1 MRLRSPILTIAVAVM
16 AVALSTAVILPP
28 HLSAQASKPIVVTS
42 FSILG
47 DLTRQVAGD
56 AVELHSLVGPDA
68 DAHTFEPTP
77 ADAVLLAKAQL
88 VLVHGMDFDPWFDRL
103 LGASGSRALRVEV
116 SRGLPDPIQ
125 AGDHD
130 EHDHGDLDPHVWHDV
145 NNALFMVGQIRDALI
160 RIDGANAAV
169 YQANA
174 ARYVGEL
181 QTLDRWILDQVGAL
195 PTERRKLMTS
205 HESLN
210 YLARRYGFQLIGA
223 ALPLSTEAADPFA
236 SQVAALVESVKAAD
250 VPAIFVENVTNRVI
264 VERIAEAAGVK
275 VAPPLY
281 TDALG
286 AAGGPADTYMKL
298 MQHNIQTIVGALR
311 P

>member
-1 MRLRSPILTIAVAVM
+1 
-16 AVALSTAVILPP
+16 
-28 HLSAQASKPIVVTS
+28 
-42 FSILG
+42 
-47 DLTRQVAGD
+47 
-56 AVELHSLVGPDA
+56 
-68 DAHTFEPTP
+68 
-77 ADAVLLAKAQL
+77 
-88 VLVHGMDFDPWFDRL
+88 
-103 LGASGSRALRVEV
+103 
-116 SRGLPDPIQ
+116 
-125 AGDHD
+125 
-130 EHDHGDLDPHVWHDV
+130 
-145 NNALFMVGQIRDALI
+145 MVGQIRDALI